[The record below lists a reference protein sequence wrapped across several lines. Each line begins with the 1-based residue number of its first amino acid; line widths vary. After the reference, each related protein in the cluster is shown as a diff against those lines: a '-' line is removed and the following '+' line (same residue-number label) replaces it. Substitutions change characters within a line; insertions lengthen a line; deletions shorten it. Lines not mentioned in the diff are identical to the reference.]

1 MIYVLGVL
9 IFIFIVALMCCLKVS
24 SMCEEEENIM
34 KFDRNEYDE
43 IINGEGTYKVIAG
56 NLVQG
61 LSVFIGWTD
70 NVYTH
75 YDILFTYKAM
85 GTGGYQRG
93 LRTSDLFVSIMSVGS
108 FGFKID
114 SDKDVGYIAEKLF
127 YGREDESVKAV
138 TELINGIIKEMR

>member
-9 IFIFIVALMCCLKVS
+9 FLIFIVFIMSCLKVS
-24 SMCEEEENIM
+24 SMCEEEVIM
-34 KFDRNEYDE
+34 RFNKNEYDE
-43 IINGEGTYKVIAG
+43 IINGEETYKVIAG
-56 NLVQG
+56 NLMQG
-61 LSVFIGWTD
+61 LNVFIGWTD
-70 NVYTH
+70 NIYTH
-75 YDILFTYKAM
+75 YDILFTYKAL

-93 LRTSDLFVSIMSVGS
+93 LRYTDLFVSIMSIGS

-127 YGREDESVKAV
+127 NGREDESVKAV

>member
-9 IFIFIVALMCCLKVS
+9 ILIFLIFLRCCLKVS
-24 SMCEEEENIM
+24 SMCEEGVIM
-34 KFDRNEYDE
+34 RFNKNEYDE
-43 IINGEGTYKVIAG
+43 IINGEETYNVIAG
-56 NLVQG
+56 NLLQG
-61 LSVFIGWTD
+61 LNVFIGWTD
-70 NVYTH
+70 NIYTH
-75 YDILFTYKAM
+75 YDILFTYKAL

-93 LRTSDLFVSIMSVGS
+93 LRTSDLFVSIMSIGS

-127 YGREDESVKAV
+127 NGREDESVKSV